1 MILEPRGCSWSGF
14 RGWVETQ
21 DLGFL
26 LRVAVVFCLVT
37 FWTFP
42 PREVNFPGADHFL
55 ISHLPQALFNDMI
68 WRSITLTIPRFSLSF
83 AYDCLRLTLP
93 GIPSPLRLLLPP
105 SLD

>member
-14 RGWVETQ
+14 RGWVGTQ

-26 LRVAVVFCLVT
+26 LRVSVVFCLVT

-55 ISHLPQALFNDMI
+55 ISHLPQAFVQRHDLALDHAHD
-68 WRSITLTIPRFSLSF
+68 STVLPQ
-83 AYDCLRLTLP
+83 LR
-93 GIPSPLRLLLPP
+93 I
-105 SLD
+105 